1 MTESE
6 VAMTSTT
13 KRPLAWSLDDRF
25 GTTPLLDLIASGPR
39 HGLPEWLSS
48 IWVVIGKLAAPS
60 GRAWMR
66 WRRAEW
72 AGSDRADA
80 LYRRL
85 NAVTRMERMR
95 RRRA

>member
-6 VAMTSTT
+6 MTMKT
-13 KRPLAWSLDDRF
+13 RPLAWSLDDRF
-25 GTTPLLDLIASGPR
+25 GTAPLIDLIATGPR

-48 IWVVIGKLAAPS
+48 ICMVIGKLLSPS
-60 GRAWMR
+60 GRAWMA
-66 WRRAEW
+66 WRRAE
-72 AGSDRADA
+72 ATGSDRADA

-85 NAVTRMERMR
+85 NAISRLERMR